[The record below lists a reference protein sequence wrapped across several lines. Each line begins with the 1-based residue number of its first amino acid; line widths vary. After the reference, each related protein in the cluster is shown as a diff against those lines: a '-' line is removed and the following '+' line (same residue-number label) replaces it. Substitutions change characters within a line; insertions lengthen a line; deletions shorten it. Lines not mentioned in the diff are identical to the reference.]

1 MQIDNQ
7 QSPDTVPGPV
17 ARSYDPRIAQRYLIA
32 LPTQLALM
40 RWTRGGDVPHV
51 LAPDRRVSK
60 RAAWYGRMQ
69 DDFQAWLAAG
79 GFHQSDAGKGGP
91 K

>member
-1 MQIDNQ
+1 MQIDKQ
-7 QSPDTVPGPV
+7 QSQDTMPVPV
-17 ARSYDPRIAQRYLIA
+17 ATSYDPKIAQHHLIA
-32 LPTQLALM
+32 LPTRMALM

-51 LAPDRRVSK
+51 LAANQDVSH

-69 DDFQAWLAAG
+69 DDFQSWLAAG
-79 GFHQSDAGKGGP
+79 GFHQNDMAKGRA